1 MLTRA
6 PTGHSLGWNTDS
18 IHILRG
24 PSSRS
29 QRTLEVPLCTS
40 AARELLVALGLRLR
54 AIAAS
59 SGCPASRLQ
68 YYTLNRVAFFVVLVT
83 TVYSVVALQKITTG
97 CQPRS
102 LLPGDSRSQVEP
114 LTVEQSSYGK

>member
-1 MLTRA
+1 MLARA
-6 PTGHSLGWNTDS
+6 PTGRALGWNTDS
-18 IHILRG
+18 VHILRG

-59 SGCPASRLQ
+59 NGCPASRLR
-68 YYTLNRVAFFVVLVT
+68 YYTLNRETFFVVLVT
-83 TVYSVVALQKITTG
+83 TVYCVVALQKITTD
-97 CQPRS
+97 CQ
-102 LLPGDSRSQVEP
+102 SRWICRG
-114 LTVEQSSYGK
+114 TRGAK

>member
-1 MLTRA
+1 MLARA
-6 PTGHSLGWNTDS
+6 PTGRALGWNTDS
-18 IHILRG
+18 VHILRG

-59 SGCPASRLQ
+59 NGCPASRLR
-68 YYTLNRVAFFVVLVT
+68 YYTLNRETFFVVLVT
-83 TVYSVVALQKITTG
+83 TVYCVVALQKITTD
-97 CQPRS
+97 CQPRW
-102 LLPGDSRSQVEP
+102 LCRGTR
-114 LTVEQSSYGK
+114 GAK